1 MKTARIIYNGDL
13 RTTAEHIRS
22 GKTIITDAPPDNHGK
37 GEAFSPTDLVASAFV
52 SCMMTVMGIVA
63 HRDGMDMGQLS
74 GEVEKVMADNP
85 RRISALHVVLTFQGH
100 SLSDKQ
106 RDILERTAIACPV
119 ARSLHPDIAIN
130 LRFEY
135 QPSH

>member
-1 MKTARIIYNGDL
+1 MKTARIIYTGDL